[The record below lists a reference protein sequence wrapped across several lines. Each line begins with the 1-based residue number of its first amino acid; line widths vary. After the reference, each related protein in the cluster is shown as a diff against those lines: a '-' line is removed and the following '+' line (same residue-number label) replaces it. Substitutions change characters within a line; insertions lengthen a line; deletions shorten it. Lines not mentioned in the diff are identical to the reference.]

1 MVRVIVAED
10 HALVRQGLSLLLA
23 SAGGFSVV
31 AETGL
36 GSEAIDLART
46 LQPDL
51 LLLDLALQDRSGI
64 EVAQAVRRHSPAT
77 HIMVVT
83 GNVYPGSVTQ
93 AFAAGVNG
101 FVLKHGDGAELLN
114 GIHAV
119 LAGRRFMSKQVTE
132 AIAGAGQRQ
141 PDHGT
146 GLAPLLTQR
155 EQQIVRLIA
164 AGRTNPEI
172 AAELHISVLTARKHR
187 QNVMLKLGLHNAADV
202 TNYAVQSGLAT
213 APNTGLLR

>member
-64 EVAQAVRRHSPAT
+64 EVAQAVRHHSPAT

-93 AFAAGVNG
+93 AFAAGV
-101 FVLKHGDGAELLN
+101 
-114 GIHAV
+114 
-119 LAGRRFMSKQVTE
+119 GR
-132 AIAGAGQRQ
+132 
-141 PDHGT
+141 GT
-146 GLAPLLTQR
+146 GCAHLRILRQGQLVGLGEVQGPRRRSHRGHHARDGQDAGEKTGAHLTLLSSKR
-155 EQQIVRLIA
+155 PRA
-164 AGRTNPEI
+164 
-172 AAELHISVLTARKHR
+172 
-187 QNVMLKLGLHNAADV
+187 
-202 TNYAVQSGLAT
+202 
-213 APNTGLLR
+213 